1 MLSTINYIQ
10 VIYAANVKNA
20 KVKTTESYQL
30 EVRDM
35 TRELKA
41 HVELSKVEQKIFLE
55 LPNPKC
61 REIQINLMT

>member
-1 MLSTINYIQ
+1 M
-10 VIYAANVKNA
+10 KNA

-30 EVRDM
+30 EVRDI
-35 TRELKA
+35 TRELKT

-61 REIQINLMT
+61 QEIQINFMT

>member
-1 MLSTINYIQ
+1 M
-10 VIYAANVKNA
+10 KNA